1 MGVGLGMDEEN
12 ATRNKKKKEE
22 LIILNILG
30 KG

>member
-1 MGVGLGMDEEN
+1 MDVDLGIDEEN

-22 LIILNILG
+22 LIILNVLG

>member
-1 MGVGLGMDEEN
+1 MGVCLGIDKEN

-22 LIILNILG
+22 LIILNVLG